1 MTEEVENGLMAT
13 VAADTTSS
21 ETATV
26 DTTSSVE
33 TGNAKP
39 EWLADD
45 KFYDPEKG
53 VKADEIYKAFQAA
66 DKQAKDF
73 RRIISKGLPEAPE
86 SVDGYKFEHETYKD
100 LIPEDDIAI
109 KAVKNIFHK
118 RGLPNDVFNETVSG
132 VLDAMAE
139 AGLIQQPL
147 SKEEQ
152 SARQTEREQA
162 FVKEQMAKLGDNGEK
177 LVQQVAQW
185 GKTLQERGQLSEA
198 ELKAF
203 FDVGYSAEGVLL
215 LNKLRTMTG
224 EKQIPVGDVQVEG
237 LPSVQEWQ
245 AMHDMSKMQDPN
257 YREKVFKIGEQ
268 LKKRGLI

>member
-13 VAADTTSS
+13 VAASQGETTTSS
-21 ETATV
+21 DIAATS
-26 DTTSSVE
+26 TTSS
-33 TGNAKP
+33 NRP
-39 EWLADD
+39 DWLTDD
-45 KFYDPEKG
+45 RFYDAEKG
-53 VKADEIYKAFQAA
+53 VKADEIFKAYQAS

-86 SVDGYKFEHETYKD
+86 SVDGYVFEHETYKD
-100 LIPEDDIAI
+100 LIPQDDIAI

-118 RGLPNDVFNETVSG
+118 RGLPNEVFNETVSG

-152 SARQTEREQA
+152 AARQTEREQA
-162 FVKEQMAKLGDNGEK
+162 FVKEQMAKLGDNGDK

-185 GKTLQERGQLSEA
+185 GKTLQERGLLSEA

-215 LNKLRTMTG
+215 LNKLRGMTG
-224 EKQIPVGDVQVEG
+224 EKQIPVEGVHIDG

-245 AMHDMSKMQDPN
+245 AMHDITKMQDPV
-257 YREKVFKIGEQ
+257 YRDKVFKIGEQ
-268 LKKRGLI
+268 LQKRGLI